1 MYKASDKISDLMSQE
16 EDAIQIIS
24 RFGLEMGVGEQTIQ
38 EACETHDVH
47 TPTFLAVV
55 NYKVFKQRA
64 LPADID
70 IPTLQRYLHNAHTY
84 FLDFRLP
91 RLRRSLIEAII
102 PVDPTTK
109 IPSLILRCYDEF
121 VEEIRTHIEHENEG
135 LFEEHEHD
143 DERITSKLTEI
154 KNLIIKYF
162 PSSSTPS
169 SGTWGT
175 ITYPLI
181 SVMSDLWHTEQDF
194 ADHCAIEDD
203 ILRPALTHHPIRK
216 AKTDTV
222 KQETEELSD
231 RELDVRTVVDLGEV
245 TETVLSQLSDEIEK
259 SGLRLRTD
267 LREARVT
274 GDPVLLERLVSNLV
288 ENALRYNVPNGE
300 ITVRS
305 GINEGAPAI
314 QVENS
319 GPVVPAYEIEGL
331 FEPFRRGAGHRV
343 SSTKS
348 AGLGLSIVR
357 SVVRAHHGTVT
368 VWPRAGGGLV
378 VTVHFPVSNRR
389 SEGESSA

>member
-203 ILRPALTHHPIRK
+203 ILRPALKKMQAHRPK
-216 AKTDTV
+216 SLVAP
-222 KQETEELSD
+222 ETEELTD
-231 RELDVRTVVDLGEV
+231 RERDVLIQVVRGLSNKEIADVLCISMHTVV
-245 TETVLSQLSDEIEK
+245 THRK
-259 SGLRLRTD
+259 H
-267 LREARVT
+267 
-274 GDPVLLERLVSNLV
+274 
-288 ENALRYNVPNGE
+288 
-300 ITVRS
+300 ITRKLN
-305 GINEGAPAI
+305 I
-314 QVENS
+314 
-319 GPVVPAYEIEGL
+319 
-331 FEPFRRGAGHRV
+331 H
-343 SSTKS
+343 ST
-348 AGLGLSIVR
+348 AGLTIYAIVNHLIDLN
-357 SVVRAHHGTVT
+357 S
-368 VWPRAGGGLV
+368 L
-378 VTVHFPVSNRR
+378 
-389 SEGESSA
+389 E